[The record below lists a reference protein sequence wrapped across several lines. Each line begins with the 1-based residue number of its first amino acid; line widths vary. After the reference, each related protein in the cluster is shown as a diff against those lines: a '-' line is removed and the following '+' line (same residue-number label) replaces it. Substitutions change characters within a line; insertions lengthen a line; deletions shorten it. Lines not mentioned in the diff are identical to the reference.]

1 MNYKEIEGDLIEFAK
16 PPHRMFDVIA
26 HGCNCFCT
34 QMSGL
39 APQMVKAFGTDKYL
53 LEKLY
58 HRGDMNKLGNI
69 DYQKFEDLY
78 VVNCYTQYSYDVA
91 TKPLDYAALEL
102 CLKKINF
109 TFKEK
114 HIGLPLIGCHLA
126 GGDWNIV
133 KKIIQKELKDM
144 QVTIVHYKPKENV

>member
-1 MNYKEIEGDLIEFAK
+1 MEFKEIGGDLIKLAK

-34 QMSGL
+34 QKSGL
-39 APQMVKAFGTDKYL
+39 APQMAKAFGTNKFKMEDTIY
-53 LEKLY
+53 Y
-58 HRGDMNKLGNI
+58 GDINKLGII
-69 DYQKFEDLY
+69 DFQKFEDIY
-78 VVNCYTQYSYDVA
+78 VVNCYTQYSFDMS

-102 CLKKINF
+102 CLKKINEI
-109 TFKEK
+109 FKGL

-133 KKIIQKELKDM
+133 KPMIQKELKDM
-144 QVTIVHYKPKENV
+144 NITIVHYKPN